1 MGKGEFME
9 RKNNRDKHSMHYLF
23 HLLKNGFLF
32 LPFIWKKKRR
42 EEGSNSPIYRV
53 KRPIAFGIGKKL
65 LLYFLFLSLLPMGI
79 GGVFSFLVSRGE
91 LEKKTKAHLND
102 LARDCGKKITY
113 YINSRYQDIKLFSL
127 AEVFKGGDNNAKQ
140 QFIEEAVRIYPYYNA
155 ISVLNPDG
163 TIVAC
168 TRKELIGKSRADK
181 SWFQKAIKSKWGEVI
196 SLDAYRS
203 EAAKGKVV
211 IGFNTPISGG
221 EKDDIVGVL
230 TTRVSM
236 DHILARVK
244 VLDERAVGDNHAYL
258 LNRKG
263 EIIAGPD
270 ENEFFTLHRLAEY
283 PVIRELLAGRTGISE
298 YKNDRGQKVISAYF
312 SLKRDSDFDYWGWGV
327 FVSEPVSEAYKGAY
341 IIRKNTLFTGLI
353 IGLLASVL
361 ALIISRRFARPIV
374 ELSQSALQIAEGD
387 LRPMNISYES
397 MDEIGYL
404 VSSFNKMTR
413 DLHETTVSLDTLAK
427 EVAQRKLA
435 EERIEHLNLV
445 LRSIRKVNQII
456 THERDRYALLKGACE
471 NLIDNRGY
479 YQAWVALFDES
490 NEFVAAA
497 EAGLGEKFESI
508 IDHIERGDLP
518 DCARRALSQL
528 QVIVT
533 VKPLSTCADCP
544 LLETH
549 KDGGAITAPLEC
561 GDKVYG
567 VLAASIPRN
576 FVLDEEE
583 QGLFKEVASD
593 IALALLGLELGQ
605 KRKQAEDEIKKSEG
619 KFKGIL
625 HGLPIPT
632 FVIGKDHKVVYWN
645 RALEE
650 YSGIK
655 SKDIVG
661 KNEQWKAFY
670 SNTRPCMVDL
680 LVDGKVDEI
689 NRWYPMNYKVSDL
702 IEGAHEAV
710 DYLDLLGRGE
720 KWLLFTAAPLK
731 DLEGNIIG
739 AVETLQDITHTK
751 KAEEQIRVLTGQ
763 VIEIE
768 EKERESLSREIH
780 DNIGQ
785 LLFALKMGLS
795 RVNKKTPKDLPAVK
809 DQLTELSGLLAK
821 VISEI
826 REFSHALHPPQIE
839 DLGLTASLEGLCEDF
854 KSYSEINVCYDFD
867 EIQRP
872 LPSIANIT
880 IYRLFQEGLN
890 NILKHS
896 RANEVRLELTSSKN
910 SIKFVIEDNG
920 VGFEVDKF
928 FGSSINTK
936 TLGLISMRERLA
948 LIGGE
953 LRISSGPG
961 KGTTIVGILQ
971 RD

>member
-1 MGKGEFME
+1 ME
-9 RKNNRDKHSMHYLF
+9 PKNNSRKHIIYYFLYPF
-23 HLLKNGFLF
+23 KKGLLF
-32 LPFIWKKKRR
+32 LPFIGKEKEKDDGVNSVIRR
-42 EEGSNSPIYRV
+42 LKTPVR
-53 KRPIAFGIGKKL
+53 FGIRKKL

-79 GGVFSFLVSRGE
+79 SGVFSFLVSRSE
-91 LEKKTKAHLND
+91 LEKKTKAHLSD

-113 YINSRYQDIKLFSL
+113 YINSRYEDIKLFSL
-127 AEVFKGGDNNAKQ
+127 AAVFKGDDNNAKQ
-140 QFIEEAVRIYPYYNA
+140 KFIEDAVHIYPYYDA
-155 ISVLNPDG
+155 ISLLDSNG
-163 TIVAC
+163 KIIAC
-168 TRKELIGKSRADK
+168 TRKELIGKSRAD
-181 SWFQKAIKSKWGEVI
+181 SPWFQKVIKAKSGEVVP
-196 SLDAYRS
+196 LDAYRS
-203 EAAKGKVV
+203 EAAMGEVV

-221 EKDDIVGVL
+221 QEGRTIGVL
-230 TTRVSM
+230 TTRVNM
-236 DHILARVK
+236 DHIIARVR

-270 ENEFFTLHRLAEY
+270 ESEFLTLHRLAEY

-298 YKNDRGQKVISAYF
+298 YENDMGQKVISAHF
-312 SLKRDSDFDYWGWGV
+312 SLKRDDGFDYWGWGV
-327 FVSEPVSEAYKGAY
+327 FVSEPASEAYKGAY
-341 IIRKNTLFTGLI
+341 IIRKNTVFTGLA
-353 IGLLASVL
+353 IGLFAAVF

-387 LRPMNISYES
+387 LKPINIRYES

-413 DLHETTVSLDTLAK
+413 DLHETTVSRDTLAK
-427 EVAQRKLA
+427 EVAQRKAA

-456 THERDRYALLKGACE
+456 THERDRYALVKGACE

-490 NEFVAAA
+490 NKFVVAA
-497 EAGLGEKFESI
+497 EAGLGDKFEPI
-508 IDHIERGDLP
+508 IDRLEQGDLP

-533 VKPLSTCADCP
+533 VNPLSTCPDCP

-567 VLAASIPRN
+567 VLTASIPTN

-593 IALALLGLELGQ
+593 IGLALLRLELEE

-632 FVIGKDHKVVYWN
+632 FVIDKDHKVVYWN

-655 SKDIVG
+655 SRDIVG

-670 SNTRPCMVDL
+670 SKARPCMVDL

-731 DLEGNIIG
+731 DLEENMIG

-751 KAEEQIRVLTGQ
+751 KAEEQVRILTGQ

-795 RVNKKTPKDLPAVK
+795 RANKRIPKELPAIK
-809 DQLTELSGLLAK
+809 DQLTELSDLLGK
-821 VISEI
+821 VIFEI

-839 DLGLTASLEGLCEDF
+839 DLGLIASLEGLCEDF

-867 EIQRP
+867 EIKKP

-896 RANEVRLELTSSKN
+896 HATEVRLELTSSKN
-910 SIKFVIEDNG
+910 SMKFVIEDNG

-928 FGSSINTK
+928 FGSSITTK